1 MVILIGE
8 QVTSD
13 PIPLK
18 LLCSRSGDLETTE
31 TFSVISRDVGV
42 VKSLRVW
49 LEGSIQGE
57 RWMVTEVCLACPHSE
72 EVVHFP
78 CGRWVDT
85 PPQELRPADPLG
97 STTGATTTTSGPGD
111 QPTTASSLIGWLLG
125 ALWGVG
131 VGGINQHITPN
142 MCSANSV

>member
-18 LLCSRSGDLETTE
+18 LLCSRSGDLATTE
-31 TFSVISRDVGV
+31 TFSVTSRDVGV
-42 VKSLRVW
+42 VKGLRVW
-49 LEGSIQGE
+49 LEGSTQGE
-57 RWMVTEVCLACPHSE
+57 RWMVAEVCLACPNSE

-78 CGRWVDT
+78 CGRWVEM

-111 QPTTASSLIGWLLG
+111 QPTTASSLIGGLLDRLVLG
-125 ALWGVG
+125 WG
-131 VGGINQHITPN
+131 
-142 MCSANSV
+142 